1 MVDRKEAGALLSDI
15 AGTERR
21 VREFLVYSNASAH
34 LILWGILWALAYS
47 GSYLLA
53 PSHPGFIGP
62 MWLGA
67 VAVGAFVTVL
77 LVRRAQAEAPPRPE
91 SGPDLRPAIAPFA
104 FFVFGGV
111 WITLGHLG
119 WREQAAFYPT
129 LFGTL
134 IFVMGLWAG
143 RWLALFGA
151 TLFALTL
158 VGYFVSGPWFE
169 IWMAVVGGG
178 LLIGTGFW
186 LRR

>member
-1 MVDRKEAGALLSDI
+1 MVVDRKEAGALLSDI

-34 LILWGILWALAYS
+34 LILWGVLWALAYTS
-47 GSYLLA
+47 SHLLA
-53 PSHPGFIGP
+53 TSHPDWIGP

-67 VAVGAFVTVL
+67 VAVGALVTVV
-77 LVRRAQAEAPPRPE
+77 LVRRGQAGEAPRRV
-91 SGPDLRPAIAPFA
+91 DLRPAIAPFA

-111 WITLGHLG
+111 WIALGHLG

-134 IFVMGLWAG
+134 LFVMGLWTG

-151 TLFALTL
+151 ALFVLTL
-158 VGYFVSGPWFE
+158 AGYFLSGSWFE

-178 LLIGTGFW
+178 LLIGTGLW